1 MRDRVGARG
10 RVGVSARDRVRARA
24 RIGVGVGVG
33 VGVRVG
39 VRAGVGGLG
48 EDLVRVLV
56 GAGYEEVWVAEDRLD
71 RHLVELGVG

>member
-1 MRDRVGARG
+1 MWFTWLGVGRG
-10 RVGVSARDRVRARA
+10 LGLELGFELGL
-24 RIGVGVGVG
+24 GVGVGVG